1 MSKEKMYCDDSNEI
15 QMFYKI
21 ELNVPTSDDNSS
33 DTIIEPED
41 QKPYIF
47 DLLNAFQTSFMGK
60 SFPLMDDQIPKDV
73 KPASHFISFDKEHGL
88 VLCVNFFIEYDYM
101 HSTEIIK
108 KILYKLNEELDGQFC
123 DGWGENSFGFTHDG
137 KEIYAQFST
146 SNLCKIVMPVMGY
159 CSQFNVKWSSIEEIE
174 KVEWMCGMENGA
186 FNMLHNPKR
195 HEENLKEYTFSKR
208 MLEKFDYIKEHLNN
222 FF

>member
-33 DTIIEPED
+33 DTITEPED
-41 QKPYIF
+41 QKPYVF
-47 DLLNAFQTSFMGK
+47 DLLNAFQSSFMGK
-60 SFPLMDDQIPKDV
+60 SFPLIDDQIPKVV

-88 VLCVNFFIEYDYM
+88 VLCVNFFVEYNYM
-101 HSTEIIK
+101 HSTEAIK
-108 KILYKLNEELDGQFC
+108 KILNELNEELEKQFS

-137 KEIYAQFST
+137 KDVYAQFST

-174 KVEWMCGMENGA
+174 KVEWMCGLENGA
-186 FNMLHNPKR
+186 FNMLHRPER
-195 HEENLKEYTFSKR
+195 HEQNLKEYTFSSR
-208 MLEKFDYIKEHLNN
+208 MLEKFDYIKEHLKN